1 MCVYTYIHI
10 TMRGKYV
17 IDDGLLTAGIMKHA
31 KDGLPRMS
39 YFVLGHKDIQ

>member
-1 MCVYTYIHI
+1 
-10 TMRGKYV
+10 MRGKYV